1 MAMILMKYAEDK
13 VFGLFAI
20 AFILV
25 NATSFTTL
33 FVNLSCGLILALYA
47 LFFLKRTYSLSPSKH
62 SHSIQLFNLYLFFE
76 LFSIP
81 LSFLSPY
88 GSFVIDHPLIFLYGF
103 SYLLIPQLFFF
114 RIGVGIK
121 STKQAVLFLLKCNAF
136 LVFVSIV
143 LYVVRPNCYI
153 DLISRKLPDVFGYY
167 GGFVP
172 RLVGYIVDSMAMGV
186 ICSSSFVLSLA
197 FVDKWKFFYLLL
209 FLVGSIMSMQRSSWV
224 ALLVASM
231 IYLMLSKRLFNLS
244 MKWFMLIGILFFAV
258 VYFITH
264 IEVEGGISYMELLSR
279 RYEDMGEAVS
289 SRDNQ
294 WYSVLDAIVRYP
306 IGFGLGSLSHK
317 GVNMGFPLTCP
328 DGNYFRILG
337 DTGLLGFLSFLVL
350 NISTIRYTFRRKHF
364 GLLCALLVFLAQAI
378 GTNVFDLYYASFIY
392 WFLMGLSSKKII
404 YGKE

>member
-1 MAMILMKYAEDK
+1 MTMILKKYTEDK

-33 FVNLSCGLILALYA
+33 FVNLSCGLIFSIYA
-47 LFFLKRTYSLSPSKH
+47 LFYLKKTYSLSSSKY
-62 SHSIQLFNLYLFFE
+62 SHTIQLFSLYLFFE
-76 LFSIP
+76 LLSIP

-88 GSFVIDHPLIFLYGF
+88 GSFIINHPSIFLYGF

-114 RIGVGIK
+114 RVGIGIK
-121 STKQAVLFLLKCNAF
+121 SPRQAIQFLLKCNAV

-143 LYVVRPNCYI
+143 LYVAKPNCYI
-153 DLISRKLPDVFGYY
+153 DLISRKLPDVFAFY

-197 FVDKWKFFYLLL
+197 FVEKRKFFYLLI

-224 ALLVASM
+224 ALVVASM
-231 IYLMLSKRLFNLS
+231 IYLMISKRLFNLS
-244 MKWFMLIGILFFAV
+244 MKWLMLIGILFLAV
-258 VYFITH
+258 VYFITN
-264 IEVEGGISYMELLSR
+264 INVEGGLSYMDLLTK

-294 WYSVLDAIVRYP
+294 WYSVLDAISRYP
-306 IGFGLGSLSHK
+306 LGFGLGALSHK

-337 DTGLLGFLSFLVL
+337 DTGLFGFLSFLVL
-350 NISTIRYTFRRKHF
+350 NISTIRYTYCHKHF

-392 WFLMGLSSKKII
+392 WFLMGLSSKKFNHD
-404 YGKE
+404 